1 MGITIP
7 VFFMGIKS
15 SEKSEFVIVTIIF
28 TSCSLFGWISL
39 IINPSILNNLFNSV
53 DPGAGLLP
61 VIILTFISLSALY
74 FFLKTINIVLDK
86 QNSKKLF
93 IFERS
98 NFIVIYLFISIIL
111 YVFLSTYITF
121 IASTS
126 LFVILWLSVLST
138 KEEIF
143 SKGFIYEL
151 VSIFIFIILIV
162 YVGFI
167 KIMNTPFP

>member
-1 MGITIP
+1 
-7 VFFMGIKS
+7 MGIKFS
-15 SEKSEFVIVTIIF
+15 KKLEFLIITIIF

-39 IINPSILNNLFNSV
+39 IINPSILNNLFKSV

-61 VIILTFISLSALY
+61 VIILTFISLSSLY

-86 QNSKKLF
+86 QNKKL
-93 IFERS
+93 IIYERS
-98 NFIVIYLFISIIL
+98 NFIAIYLFISIIL
-111 YVFLSTYITF
+111 YVYLSTYLTF

-138 KEEIF
+138 KKEIF
-143 SKGFIYEL
+143 SMGFIYEL
-151 VSIFIFIILIV
+151 VSTFIFIILIV

>member
-1 MGITIP
+1 
-7 VFFMGIKS
+7 MGIKF
-15 SEKSEFVIVTIIF
+15 SEKLEFVTVTIIF

-39 IINPSILNNLFNSV
+39 ILNPSILKNLFKRA

-61 VIILTFISLSALY
+61 VIILSFISLSSLY
-74 FFLKTINIVLDK
+74 FFLKTINNLSDK
-86 QNSKKLF
+86 QNHKKLI

-98 NFIVIYLFISIIL
+98 NFIVIYLFISIII
-111 YVFLSTYITF
+111 YVYLSTYLTY

-138 KEEIF
+138 KKEFYSIR
-143 SKGFIYEL
+143 FIYEL
-151 VSIFIFIILIV
+151 ISTFIFIILIV

-167 KIMNTPFP
+167 KLMNTPFP

>member
-1 MGITIP
+1 
-7 VFFMGIKS
+7 MGIKF
-15 SEKSEFVIVTIIF
+15 SEKLEFVIVTIIF

-39 IINPSILNNLFNSV
+39 ILNPSILKNLFKRA

-61 VIILTFISLSALY
+61 VIILSFISLSSLY
-74 FFLKTINIVLDK
+74 FFLKTINSLSDK
-86 QNSKKLF
+86 QNHKKLI

-98 NFIVIYLFISIIL
+98 NFIVIYLFISIII
-111 YVFLSTYITF
+111 YVYLSTYLTY

-138 KEEIF
+138 KKEFYSI
-143 SKGFIYEL
+143 GFIYEL
-151 VSIFIFIILIV
+151 ISTFVFIILIV

-167 KIMNTPFP
+167 KLMNTPFP

>member
-1 MGITIP
+1 MGIN
-7 VFFMGIKS
+7 F
-15 SEKSEFVIVTIIF
+15 SEKLEFVIVTIIF

-39 IINPSILNNLFNSV
+39 ILNPSILKNLFKRA

-61 VIILTFISLSALY
+61 VIILSFISLSSLY
-74 FFLKTINIVLDK
+74 FFLKTINSLSDK
-86 QNSKKLF
+86 QNHTKKLI

-98 NFIVIYLFISIIL
+98 NFIVIYLLISIII
-111 YVFLSTYITF
+111 YVYLSTYLTY

-138 KEEIF
+138 KKEFYSI
-143 SKGFIYEL
+143 SFIYEL
-151 VSIFIFIILIV
+151 ISTFIFIILIV

-167 KIMNTPFP
+167 KLMNTPFP

>member
-1 MGITIP
+1 
-7 VFFMGIKS
+7 MGIKF
-15 SEKSEFVIVTIIF
+15 SEKLEFVIVTIIF

-39 IINPSILNNLFNSV
+39 ILNPSILKNLFKRA

-61 VIILTFISLSALY
+61 VIILSFISLSSLY
-74 FFLKTINIVLDK
+74 YFLKTINSLSKK
-86 QNSKKLF
+86 QNHKKLI

-98 NFIVIYLFISIIL
+98 NFIVIYLFISIII
-111 YVFLSTYITF
+111 YVYLSTYLTY

-138 KEEIF
+138 KKEFYSI
-143 SKGFIYEL
+143 GFIYEL
-151 VSIFIFIILIV
+151 ISTFIFIILIV

-167 KIMNTPFP
+167 KLMNTPFP

>member
-1 MGITIP
+1 
-7 VFFMGIKS
+7 MGIKF
-15 SEKSEFVIVTIIF
+15 SEKLEFVTVTIIF

-39 IINPSILNNLFNSV
+39 ILNPSILKNLFKRA

-61 VIILTFISLSALY
+61 VIILSFISLSSLY
-74 FFLKTINIVLDK
+74 FFLKTINSLSDK
-86 QNSKKLF
+86 QNHKKLI

-98 NFIVIYLFISIIL
+98 NFIVIYLFISIII
-111 YVFLSTYITF
+111 YVYLSTYLTY

-138 KEEIF
+138 KKEFYSI
-143 SKGFIYEL
+143 SFIYEL
-151 VSIFIFIILIV
+151 ISTFIFIILIV

-167 KIMNTPFP
+167 KLMNTPFP